1 MPVWEGT
8 SKLPVG
14 IEAQSN
20 SGGAPPTALFAA
32 SCPILEMKNVS
43 KRFPGV
49 VALRDVALRVL
60 KGEIHGLVGE
70 NGAGKST
77 LIKILSGAHHA
88 DEGEIEID
96 GQSISRPT
104 PLQMLDRGIAVIY
117 QETMLAPHLSVAE
130 NLWLGRLPTR
140 FGLIDWREVHRRSA
154 DVLARLGFV
163 LDPTA
168 RVSELSVAQRQMVEI
183 AGALSRNARIV
194 VLDEPSAV
202 LGGRELE
209 KLFEIIRR
217 LSKDGVSFIYI
228 SHRLQE
234 VFAICDRV
242 TVLRDGQVVG
252 TKATAELDSQTLISM
267 MVGRRLADIYPQRN
281 RRAGEI
287 LLAVE
292 KLNRKGILSD
302 IDIDVKQG
310 EILGICGLA
319 GSGRSELLRALVG
332 ADPSEC
338 RSYHLRG
345 KLFRMTGPRAANRN
359 GLCLLPEDRKS
370 EGCFLPQ
377 TVAFNVTIS
386 GLERVRKYALLNQR
400 QEESVVGAL
409 VRRLDIKTP
418 SSDSRIDQLSGGNQ
432 QKCMIARS
440 LNARSSILLV
450 DEPTRGV
457 DVGAKREI
465 YKLLA
470 RLADDEGA
478 AIIMVSSELPEILG
492 LSDRIIVMRDGC
504 MAGQFAREEATEE
517 ILMAAALGMNAAE
530 IAA

>member
-1 MPVWEGT
+1 
-8 SKLPVG
+8 
-14 IEAQSN
+14 
-20 SGGAPPTALFAA
+20 
-32 SCPILEMKNVS
+32 MKKVC

-49 VALRDVALRVL
+49 NALQSVDL
-60 KGEIHGLVGE
+60 KVMPGEIHGLVGE

-88 DEGEIEID
+88 DSGEVEID
-96 GQSISRPT
+96 GQSITRPT
-104 PLQMLDRGIAVIY
+104 PLQMLEHGIAVIY

-130 NLWLGRLPTR
+130 NLWLGRLPKTR
-140 FGLIDWREVHRRSA
+140 FGLIDWHETHRRSTE
-154 DVLARLGFV
+154 VLARLGFA
-163 LDPTA
+163 LDPNA
-168 RVSELSVAQRQMVEI
+168 RVSDLSVAQRQMVEI

-202 LGGRELE
+202 LGGAELE

-217 LSKDGVSFIYI
+217 LSGEGVSFIYI

-234 VFAICDRV
+234 VFAICDQV

-252 TKATAELDSQTLISM
+252 SKATSELDSQTLISM
-267 MVGRRLADIYPQRN
+267 MVGRRLTDIYPQRN
-281 RRAGEI
+281 RRVGET

-292 KLNRKGILSD
+292 RLNRRGVLSG

-332 ADPSEC
+332 ADPCEC
-338 RSYHLRG
+338 RRYHLRG
-345 KLFRMTGPRAANRN
+345 KLFRMTGPRAAIRN

-386 GLERVRKYALLNQR
+386 SLDRVRRRGLLNKH
-400 QEESVVGAL
+400 QENEVVGAL
-409 VRRLDIKTP
+409 IRRLNIKTP
-418 SSDSRIDQLSGGNQ
+418 SSDTRIDQLSGGNQ
-432 QKCMIARS
+432 QKCLIAKS

-465 YKLLA
+465 YQLLA
-470 RLADDEGA
+470 HLADEEGA

-492 LSDRIIVMRDGC
+492 LSDRIIVMRDGRL
-504 MAGQFAREEATEE
+504 AGRFTREEASEE
-517 ILMAAALGMNAAE
+517 ILMAAALGMSGAAK
-530 IAA
+530 AA

>member
-1 MPVWEGT
+1 M
-8 SKLPVG
+8 SVG
-14 IEAQSN
+14 AH
-20 SGGAPPTALFAA
+20 
-32 SCPILEMKNVS
+32 PILEMKNVG

-49 VALRDVALRVL
+49 IALQGVDLRVMP
-60 KGEIHGLVGE
+60 GEIHGLVGE

-77 LIKILSGAHHA
+77 LIKILAGAHHA
-88 DEGEIEID
+88 DSGEIVIA
-96 GQSISRPT
+96 GQPVSRPT
-104 PLQMLDRGIAVIY
+104 PMQMLGLGISVIY

-130 NLWLGRLPTR
+130 NMWLGRLPKTR
-140 FGLIDWREVHRRSA
+140 FGLVDWREAVRRSTE
-154 DVLARLGFV
+154 VLARLGFAI
-163 LDPTA
+163 DPHA
-168 RVSELSVAQRQMVEI
+168 RVSDLNVAQRQMVEI

-202 LGGRELE
+202 LGGSELE

-217 LSKDGVSFIYI
+217 LAAEGVSFIYI

-234 VFAICDRV
+234 VFAICDTV

-252 TKATAELDSQTLISM
+252 TRPTAELDNQSLIGM
-267 MVGRRLADIYPQRN
+267 MVGRRLADIYPQR
-281 RRAGEI
+281 RRRVGET

-292 KLNRKGILSD
+292 GLTRKGVLSG
-302 IDIDVKQG
+302 IDIEVRQG

-338 RSYHLRG
+338 RSYRLRG
-345 KLFRMTGPRAANRN
+345 KLFRMSGPRAAIRE

-377 TVAFNVTIS
+377 SVAFNVTIS
-386 GLERVRKYALLNQR
+386 GLDRVRKHALLNKR
-400 QEESVVGAL
+400 EENAVVGSL
-409 VRRLDIKTP
+409 VRHLNIKTP
-418 SSDSRIDQLSGGNQ
+418 GSGTRIDQLSGGNQ

-440 LNARSSILLV
+440 LNARSTILLV

-465 YKLLA
+465 YQLLA
-470 RLADDEGA
+470 RLADEDGA
-478 AIIMVSSELPEILG
+478 AIVMVSSELPEILG
-492 LSDRIIVMRDGC
+492 LSDRILVMRDGRLV
-504 MAGQFAREEATEE
+504 GRFAREEASEE
-517 ILMAAALGMNAAE
+517 TLMAAALGVSGTEKAA
-530 IAA
+530 